1 MRRAGSWEACSPSTA
16 PSCDCKT
23 HLAIG
28 IRLHRRRGKGR
39 SRVGG
44 GSLSEPVAAQC
55 QSLLHDS
62 ARKLRIDESIG
73 IHQRHLRIDR
83 HYLLGQRRSLYSPA
97 VIEKSKLR
105 EVVSFKSLWGHLSK
119 KNDPTYNPELFRFPE
134 DITVTRMS
142 GRPYMEISAG
152 LDNIFSVLRVDYVW
166 RLSYRNT
173 PGAPNSG
180 LRIAMHFTF

>member
-1 MRRAGSWEACSPSTA
+1 MNPLEFINDTYGLIDITYWANGALFT
-16 PSCDCKT
+16 
-23 HLAIG
+23 
-28 IRLHRRRGKGR
+28 RL
-39 SRVGG
+39 
-44 GSLSEPVAAQC
+44 P
-55 QSLLHDS
+55 LL
-62 ARKLRIDESIG
+62 K
-73 IHQRHLRIDR
+73 
-83 HYLLGQRRSLYSPA
+83 
-97 VIEKSKLR
+97 KSKLR